1 MKTLFKT
8 MILIAI
14 TSLIVSC
21 KTPQQANNS
30 YDDAYYSKKEG
41 AVQTNSNQPSR
52 PRPTAQI
59 KQPDVTN
66 YDTTQYVTNAG
77 ENRSYDQN
85 NNGGDNNT
93 YQDPNNS
100 NYFALRVNFGKNDVR
115 NYIYFIIQQSNG
127 KCDRDSLEEVEFESW
142 PPTFDK
148 KNMFKLENMNV
159 MLS

>member
-1 MKTLFKT
+1 MKNNEIKN
-8 MILIAI
+8 
-14 TSLIVSC
+14 IVELYIGE
-21 KTPQQANNS
+21 K
-30 YDDAYYSKKEG
+30 
-41 AVQTNSNQPSR
+41 VNQ
-52 PRPTAQI
+52 I
-59 KQPDVTN
+59 DV
-66 YDTTQYVTNAG
+66 V
-77 ENRSYDQN
+77 
-85 NNGGDNNT
+85 
-93 YQDPNNS
+93 QDPNNS